1 MNIEIR
7 KERTTEYFE
16 TEAMTR
22 RSFYNVYGPGCD
34 EHLLVHKLRT
44 HEDYLPE
51 LSRVA
56 LVDGKIVGTIMYFKA
71 KIRTD
76 KEEITIA
83 SFGPLCVDH
92 KYKNMGIGGRL
103 LQETIPLV
111 KEAGFRG
118 IVIFGEPYYYP
129 KFGFQRAGDFGL
141 TDIEGNTGDAFMGL
155 ELVENGLHIEGGKFI
170 ESSVCDELTGEAL
183 EELDKNFPPLTKVC
197 QPCQWSYPN
206 AYDDREGYHY
216 EYATHHPKMF
226 EAKFKEYLPEKA
238 EANLKQICESLD
250 KTPYV
255 LFTGKEPI
263 GILVTSVEQG
273 PKIEYLFIEDNVAE
287 VEKIKKEITERFL
300 TANKTEEDRCEKYSR
315 FFTKDYL
322 MGPNSLRLL
331 DELIAGSRDDLK
343 NKRILD
349 LGCGK
354 GMTSVF
360 LAKETEAD
368 SVYALDLWISPTDNL
383 KRVKENGLE
392 QKIIPIYGD
401 ALNLPFAEEFFDAI
415 VSVDS
420 YHYFGCEEGVF
431 EEKILPYV
439 KKGGLIMIVVP
450 GLKENLTDK
459 DISLLREWAE
469 GDDADLFH
477 TVSWWKEHLRKG
489 LKEDIQIKVSE
500 GKCYD
505 KAWEDWFL
513 SGNPY
518 GEKDK
523 EYFDKGLD
531 KLLNFIMIRIER
543 RSETSD

>member
-44 HEDYLPE
+44 HKDYLPE

-71 KIRTD
+71 KIQTEE
-76 KEEITIA
+76 EEITIA

-103 LQETIPLV
+103 LQETISLV

-141 TDIEGNTGDAFMGL
+141 TDIEGNTSDAFMGL

-170 ESSVCDELTGEAL
+170 ESSVCQELTEEAL
-183 EELDKNFPPLTKVC
+183 EELDKNFPSLKKVSR
-197 QPCQWSYPN
+197 PCQWSYPN

-216 EYATHHPKMF
+216 VYATRCPKIF
-226 EAKFKEYLPEKA
+226 ETKFKEYMPEKA
-238 EANLKQICESLD
+238 DVVLKQIWESLD

-255 LFTGKEPI
+255 IFTGKTPI
-263 GILVTSVEQG
+263 GIMVISVEQG
-273 PKIEYLFIEDNVAE
+273 PEIEYLFIEDTVSEA
-287 VEKIKKEITERFL
+287 EKIKKEIKDRFL
-300 TANKTEEDRCEKYSR
+300 KTNKADDRCEKYKNY
-315 FFTKDYL
+315 FTKDYL

-331 DELIAGSRDDLK
+331 DELLSDNTDDFK
-343 NKRILD
+343 NKRVLD
-349 LGCGK
+349 LGCGQAI
-354 GMTSVF
+354 TSVF

-368 SVYALDLWISPTDNL
+368 SVYALDLWISATENL
-383 KRVKENGLE
+383 KRIQENGLE
-392 QKIIPIYGD
+392 QRIIPIYGD
-401 ALNLPFAEEFFDAI
+401 ALNLPFAEEYFDVI

-431 EEKILPYV
+431 AEKILPYV
-439 KKGGLIMIVVP
+439 KKGGSVMIVVP

-469 GDDADLFH
+469 GDDADSFH
-477 TVSWWKEHLRKG
+477 TVSWWKEHLKKG
-489 LKEDIQIKVSE
+489 LKEGIQISVSE
-500 GKCYD
+500 GKCFD

-518 GEKDK
+518 GERDK

-531 KLLNFIMIRIER
+531 KLLNFVMIRIER
-543 RSETSD
+543 RSEKID

>member
-16 TEAMTR
+16 TE
-22 RSFYNVYGPGCD
+22 
-34 EHLLVHKLRT
+34 
-44 HEDYLPE
+44 
-51 LSRVA
+51 
-56 LVDGKIVGTIMYFKA
+56 
-71 KIRTD
+71 
-76 KEEITIA
+76 
-83 SFGPLCVDH
+83 
-92 KYKNMGIGGRL
+92 
-103 LQETIPLV
+103 
-111 KEAGFRG
+111 
-118 IVIFGEPYYYP
+118 
-129 KFGFQRAGDFGL
+129 
-141 TDIEGNTGDAFMGL
+141 
-155 ELVENGLHIEGGKFI
+155 
-170 ESSVCDELTGEAL
+170 
-183 EELDKNFPPLTKVC
+183 
-197 QPCQWSYPN
+197 
-206 AYDDREGYHY
+206 
-216 EYATHHPKMF
+216 
-226 EAKFKEYLPEKA
+226 
-238 EANLKQICESLD
+238 
-250 KTPYV
+250 
-255 LFTGKEPI
+255 
-263 GILVTSVEQG
+263 
-273 PKIEYLFIEDNVAE
+273 
-287 VEKIKKEITERFL
+287 
-300 TANKTEEDRCEKYSR
+300 DRCEKYSM

-331 DELIAGSRDDLK
+331 DELISDSRDDLK
-343 NKRILD
+343 DKKVLD

-354 GMTSVF
+354 AITSIF
-360 LAKETEAD
+360 LANETDAS

-383 KRVKENGLE
+383 KRIKENGLE

-401 ALNLPFAEEFFDAI
+401 ALNLPFAEGFFDAI

-431 EEKILPYV
+431 AEKILPYV
-439 KKGGLIMIVVP
+439 KKGGSVLIVVP

-505 KAWEDWFL
+505 KAWEDWFR

-531 KLLNFIMIRIER
+531 KLLNFVMIRIER